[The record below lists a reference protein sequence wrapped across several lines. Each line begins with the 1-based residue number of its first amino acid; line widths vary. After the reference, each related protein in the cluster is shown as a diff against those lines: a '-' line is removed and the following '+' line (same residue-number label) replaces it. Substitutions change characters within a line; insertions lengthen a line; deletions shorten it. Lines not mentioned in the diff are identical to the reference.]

1 MTVGLVY
8 MYGTGILTYRLL
20 RHEKKKILKLIH
32 AIGIGYMV
40 LDLCPYFGLLD
51 TVRSIWYQKYPSQ
64 F

>member
-32 AIGIGYMV
+32 AIGKGYMV

-51 TVRSIWYQKYPSQ
+51 TVR
-64 F
+64 